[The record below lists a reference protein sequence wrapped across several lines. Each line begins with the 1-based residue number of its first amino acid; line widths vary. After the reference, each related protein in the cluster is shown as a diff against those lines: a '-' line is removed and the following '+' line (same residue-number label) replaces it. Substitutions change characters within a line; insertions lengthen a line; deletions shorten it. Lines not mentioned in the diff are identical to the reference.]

1 MKKQLSTLLIII
13 GFLLNSC
20 NDTFM
25 HESSSN
31 LATQQQQEISSSK
44 LSIIGIDFD
53 EYAYKTNMEY
63 QSYITSKISYI
74 TKQNSEIFGKDILVL
89 PLGCNNINTDK
100 LPTLINQLQYSESI
114 CELRN
119 IYEQYNFYS
128 PIIESHILLDSL
140 ITSIEGEYKKYNL
153 EDEEQYALIEN
164 QIHNKLIRIIKSN
177 RRFSQLISIYDK
189 EDSNTCIVEPIGTIG
204 FRALGNDKNMFIIG
218 TNINKFYDEE
228 NAILSVPIDVYI
240 KNHDATYDEWI
251 RIKNKLLDSNIS
263 ITSTLYAPMALTR
276 GLLEQIYTSGSVSN
290 TDADGKYT
298 LEISYTSRYYQ
309 TAPYIIAECPITV
322 RCFGGIK
329 SKTHMNV
336 AWTCH
341 MGLIVGDNWGYEPWN
356 GWRAH
361 NDAQYD
367 DQLYTRSFTI
377 PGLTVMGVYSSI
389 VEAGAYPA
397 GAGFRDISVHADCWK
412 DITVILKC
420 PQRIY

>member
-89 PLGCNNINTDK
+89 PLGSNNINTDK

-189 EDSNTCIVEPIGTIG
+189 EDSNTCIVV
-204 FRALGNDKNMFIIG
+204 FHLV
-218 TNINKFYDEE
+218 NIHCTC
-228 NAILSVPIDVYI
+228 I
-240 KNHDATYDEWI
+240 
-251 RIKNKLLDSNIS
+251 
-263 ITSTLYAPMALTR
+263 
-276 GLLEQIYTSGSVSN
+276 
-290 TDADGKYT
+290 
-298 LEISYTSRYYQ
+298 
-309 TAPYIIAECPITV
+309 
-322 RCFGGIK
+322 FG
-329 SKTHMNV
+329 
-336 AWTCH
+336 
-341 MGLIVGDNWGYEPWN
+341 
-356 GWRAH
+356 
-361 NDAQYD
+361 
-367 DQLYTRSFTI
+367 QLF
-377 PGLTVMGVYSSI
+377 
-389 VEAGAYPA
+389 
-397 GAGFRDISVHADCWK
+397 
-412 DITVILKC
+412 
-420 PQRIY
+420 